1 MGVAAAALIVHGP
14 AMSTARKPGPSGTAI
29 GPEYGPGCSSTV
41 TGPAAERALTVMA
54 AAVGAS
60 STSAVGT
67 ASVYDTT
74 SGCTPLAGAAA
85 PRAIALDGRWMRI
98 VQSPSAVTA
107 RDENGPAEP
116 MR

>member
-1 MGVAAAALIVHGP
+1 MGVVAATLIVHGP

-74 SGCTPLAGAAA
+74 SGCTPLAGSAA